1 MKKAIVLFLCVFFA
15 LSLCACHEEETTDG
29 NSIVTG
35 RIDGTVDVL
44 SEQGGAWVP
53 LGEATSLDDKDM
65 LWMPGESM
73 VKVLKITNVCPFA
86 FQWAL
91 EGNVDGELSGLSDVI
106 DVYVQS
112 GVTDYP
118 SDMSEVASW
127 ECLGTLR
134 EVSEY
139 GNGMLT
145 GDGELYYAVA
155 LRMRESASNSYAN
168 MKLGAKIELQMLFSQ
183 ISSEE
188 DSFGNQYA
196 E

>member
-1 MKKAIVLFLCVFFA
+1 MKKAIALLLCAFFA
-15 LSLCACHEEETTDG
+15 LSLCACQEKTTDG

-35 RIDGTVDVL
+35 TIDCSVDVL
-44 SEQGGAWVP
+44 SEQGGAWIP
-53 LGEATSLDDKDM
+53 LDEAGSFDDKDM

-73 VKVLKITNVCPFA
+73 VKILKIRNVGLFSC
-86 FQWAL
+86 QRAL
-91 EGNVDGELSGLSDVI
+91 KGNVDGELSELSDVI

-145 GDGELYYAVA
+145 SDGELYYAVA
-155 LRMRESASNSYAN
+155 LRMRESASNSYAS